1 MVLIS
6 STAGVEQNKPHL
18 TPGHEKVDF
27 SVATIKSQANANWN
41 PAAAAIPF
49 ILHNVGTGKF
59 LTFRTNSAHD

>member
-1 MVLIS
+1 M
-6 STAGVEQNKPHL
+6 